1 MKNQPLLNSN
11 SDYIEL
17 DDIIK
22 IKNSNNETKLNINN
36 KNKLLNISSNNILKN
51 IFLYIKYTTSLK
63 LIKNNKSLQKKLGIN
78 IENYKD
84 YSDYA
89 YIIKR
94 EEIIIEK
101 FAFNYCNSFL
111 YEKIFEVW
119 AIPSII
125 YITFIFFYMLLFLN
139 EKLEI
144 INIFKYIRNVCLICL
159 FIFSFAFFLIEAFN
173 AYHLKISKFHL
184 HLITISIRIY
194 VLYEILILLRV
205 LILLKNT
212 KGVNRRELVLYFDII
227 FLILNIIWIISRRHH
242 YFIFKENFK
251 IVIKIDNYY
260 LKRYKNI
267 YIQEY
272 SLPNDFMN
280 INKIKYLKNIE
291 KNLEHLQKKED
302 LNIISSINNLRISNN
317 LNELKVM
324 TNLPKCIIDKPNEL
338 IFDNYENI
346 FRLSD
351 NKYILKYKL
360 GSFNFDLQNK
370 NKEIMNLL
378 LNKNINGINIIN
390 QGKIKYILLNCFYE
404 FDNEEELNY

>member
-1 MKNQPLLNSN
+1 M
-11 SDYIEL
+11 
-17 DDIIK
+17 
-22 IKNSNNETKLNINN
+22 
-36 KNKLLNISSNNILKN
+36 
-51 IFLYIKYTTSLK
+51 
-63 LIKNNKSLQKKLGIN
+63 
-78 IENYKD
+78 
-84 YSDYA
+84 
-89 YIIKR
+89 
-94 EEIIIEK
+94 
-101 FAFNYCNSFL
+101 
-111 YEKIFEVW
+111 
-119 AIPSII
+119 
-125 YITFIFFYMLLFLN
+125 
-139 EKLEI
+139 
-144 INIFKYIRNVCLICL
+144 
-159 FIFSFAFFLIEAFN
+159 
-173 AYHLKISKFHL
+173 
-184 HLITISIRIY
+184 
-194 VLYEILILLRV
+194 
-205 LILLKNT
+205 
-212 KGVNRRELVLYFDII
+212 
-227 FLILNIIWIISRRHH
+227 NIIWIISRRHH